1 MAEASRTARNRRWPL
16 LLAAVT
22 LLVAGGVLTHTGW
35 GGSDAAGPAG
45 STEAGAA
52 PPARLDRA
60 AAVGPSEAGQPSG
73 PAGRPRSIV
82 VPALGVRAAVSPIT
96 TEDGALNPPSDP
108 RRIGWWSGGREPGS
122 TRGAAVLTGH
132 TVHTGGGAFDDLEQ
146 LAPGD
151 EVVVRTGR
159 SRLAYDVASVRV
171 LSRAELARE
180 NTRVFGRS
188 GPARLVLITCEDW
201 DGSAYRSNVVVVARP
216 AA

>member
-1 MAEASRTARNRRWPL
+1 MAEAPRTARNRRWPL
-16 LLAAVT
+16 LLAAAT
-22 LLVAGGVLTHTGW
+22 LLVAGGVLTGTGW
-35 GGSDAAGPAG
+35 GGSDAAGPTG

-52 PPARLDRA
+52 PSARPARA
-60 AAVGPSEAGQPSG
+60 AAVRSSEAAQPSG

-108 RRIGWWSGGREPGS
+108 RQVGWWSGGKRPGS

-132 TVHTGGGAFDDLEQ
+132 TVHTGGGAFDLEQ

-159 SRLAYDVASVRV
+159 GRLTYDVASVRV
-171 LSRAELARE
+171 LSRAELARR
-180 NTRVFGRS
+180 TPACSAGRDL
-188 GPARLVLITCEDW
+188 PASC
-201 DGSAYRSNVVVVARP
+201 
-216 AA
+216 